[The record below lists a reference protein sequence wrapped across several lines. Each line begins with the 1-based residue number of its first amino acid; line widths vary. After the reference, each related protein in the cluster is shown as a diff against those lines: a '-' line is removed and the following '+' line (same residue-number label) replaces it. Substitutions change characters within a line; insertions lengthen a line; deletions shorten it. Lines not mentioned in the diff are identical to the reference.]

1 MKILSKLL
9 TYFFCLVILLIL
21 GYLALNY
28 YPDIPV
34 ENLKAQ
40 YTNEYSQ
47 FVEVDG
53 MQVHYQ
59 RKGQGHPLVLVHGFS
74 GHVWNWREWMEHL
87 PSDFELIAMDLPGF
101 GLTGPHPDGDYSTQM
116 SVDFLDQ
123 FLTKIGVDTFHLA
136 GNSMGGGIGW
146 AYTLA
151 HPERVKKLVLIDAS
165 GYPKKDS
172 KTIAGFKILQYPILH
187 PLITKVTPKSI
198 LEKSLAGT
206 YVDQAYANEE
216 EVNLYH
222 NMLRR
227 SGNRQVLIDR
237 MKVPR
242 KDKSHLIKNIK
253 NPTLILWGKEDI
265 IISVENAYLFQ
276 KDIEGAQLIVYDQVG
291 HLPMDEVGER
301 SAEDVRRFLNLQAN

>member
-1 MKILSKLL
+1 MKSLLKLL
-9 TYFFCLVILLIL
+9 ASIFGLLILLIL
-21 GYLALNY
+21 GYLFLNY
-28 YPDIPV
+28 YSDLPV
-34 ENLKAQ
+34 DDLKKQ

-59 RKGQGHPLVLVHGFS
+59 RKGKGHPLVLVHGFS

-87 PSDFELIAMDLPGF
+87 PNDFELIAMDLPGF
-101 GLTGPHPDGDYSTQM
+101 GLTGPHPDGDYSTEM
-116 SVDFLDQ
+116 SVDFLDK

-136 GNSMGGGIGW
+136 GNSMGGGISW

-151 HPERVKKLVLIDAS
+151 HPERVKKLVLVDAS

-187 PLITKVTPKSI
+187 PLITKITPKSI

-206 YVDQAYANEE
+206 YVDQSYANEE
-216 EVNLYH
+216 EINLYH

-227 SGNRQVLIDR
+227 TGNRQVLIDR

-253 NPTLILWGKEDI
+253 TPTLIIWGKEDI
-265 IISVENAYLFQ
+265 IIPVDNAYLFQ
-276 KDIEGAQLIVYDQVG
+276 RDIEGSELIVYDQVG

-301 SAEDVRRFLNLQAN
+301 SAKDVRNFLNL